1 MTRAKM
7 FKFLAPLALTMVAAL
22 TLPLA
27 PTSALAQELAF
38 GSTRPSPDT
47 PVSVSADALSVN
59 QEDGTATFTG
69 DVVIEQGDMI
79 LSAATVLV
87 VYKEDSQKI
96 ASLQASGGV
105 TMASGKDAA
114 EAQNADYDIDAGI
127 VVLTG
132 NVLLTQGEN
141 AITGEKVTIDI
152 DAGTATA
159 GGRVRTTLQTGN

>member
-1 MTRAKM
+1 
-7 FKFLAPLALTMVAAL
+7 
-22 TLPLA
+22 
-27 PTSALAQELAF
+27 
-38 GSTRPSPDT
+38 
-47 PVSVSADALSVN
+47 VN

-69 DVVIEQGDMI
+69 NVVIEQGDMI